1 MPNELHN
8 FLNELYYAKT
18 PQEIFDEGYYDQ
30 DVVVTFA
37 GKSVKLDFD
46 LRLCGE
52 LLYLIRNYQKE
63 D

>member
-8 FLNELYYAKT
+8 LLNELYYAKT
-18 PQEIFDEGYYDQ
+18 PQEIFNEGYYDQ